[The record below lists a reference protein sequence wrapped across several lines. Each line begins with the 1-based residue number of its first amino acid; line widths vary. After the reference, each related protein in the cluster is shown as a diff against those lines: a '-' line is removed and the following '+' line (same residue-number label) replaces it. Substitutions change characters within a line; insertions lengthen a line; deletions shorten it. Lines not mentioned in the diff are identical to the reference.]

1 MPSREPEVGSLKNF
15 PMARPPEPPAAFVS
29 CQQYPL
35 AWDVRLKSGWPLFTV
50 HQAGRPACGPYGL
63 GWNQADLAAF
73 YPVRDDRAG
82 LLRNPGSSPTDFL
95 PNHRGKSIGVASS
108 WMARF
113 PTALLSIL

>member
-15 PMARPPEPPAAFVS
+15 PMERPPEPPAAFVS

-50 HQAGRPACGPYGL
+50 HQAGRPAC
-63 GWNQADLAAF
+63 
-73 YPVRDDRAG
+73 
-82 LLRNPGSSPTDFL
+82 TDFL

>member
-1 MPSREPEVGSLKNF
+1 MTWNERK
-15 PMARPPEPPAAFVS
+15 FVNDV
-29 CQQYPL
+29 L
-35 AWDVRLKSGWPLFTV
+35 AQNVKDVLAQNVNDVMLDT
-50 HQAGRPACGPYGL
+50 ACGPYGL